1 MGKLE
6 GIWSIR
12 ILGAKR
18 RMGIVWGHWEYV
30 SKTVLFKGQQW
41 VTCGWID
48 VSSEHVFDPLVVCI
62 FHMALA
68 NRNLQKESFQEN

>member
-18 RMGIVWGHWEYV
+18 RMGIVWGRWEYV

-41 VTCGWID
+41 VTCGWIG
-48 VSSEHVFDPLVVCI
+48 VNSELVFCI